1 MLNGAWKKYTV
12 RNETPNYKLPT
23 RSINKFEISLRGN
36 VNSVACFQSI
46 FIAMKIFYVCN
57 SFFTVCPQ
65 QRHNGSSPTNNTL
78 KLFALCLWL
87 ASWLAAGKASSAN
100 KQWATAGENGKM
112 GPRRAG
118 SWELGA
124 DASETSWALRALSLL
139 DVFSCFTLLGQFG
152 DNAAYACRVYCLRCL
167 CRCQVP
173 SV

>member
-1 MLNGAWKKYTV
+1 
-12 RNETPNYKLPT
+12 
-23 RSINKFEISLRGN
+23 
-36 VNSVACFQSI
+36 
-46 FIAMKIFYVCN
+46 MKIIYVCN

-87 ASWLAAGKASSAN
+87 ASWLAAEKASSAN